1 MACST
6 VKTASAT
13 SQSAK
18 PTNKPTVAN
27 NKGGAYFQKD
37 GPADHIPVNLNLV
50 PDAVPQTEPLI
61 KSANQPYTAMGMS
74 FRPDTSEKPFR
85 ATGLASWYGKQFHGR
100 KTTSGEKYDM
110 FAMTAAHP
118 TLPIP
123 SYVRVTNAANG
134 KSVIVRINDRG
145 PFHKNRAMDLSYAAA
160 YKLGFI
166 KQGSA
171 KVNIERVWP
180 VAGGE
185 AVASNSPEIRQ
196 EDNPRY
202 LQLGSFNKLANAE
215 ALLKK
220 MLDEM
225 DDHYDAK
232 LGIVNQQG
240 NYKVRLGPFPTD
252 AAARSAAESLKV
264 SSVVLNN

>member
-1 MACST
+1 MAVACFCQSRT
-6 VKTASAT
+6 RGLLHREDGSAT

-74 FRPDTSEKPFR
+74 FRPDTSEKPFK
-85 ATGLASWYGKQFHGR
+85 ATGVASWYGKQFQGR
-100 KTTSGEKYDM
+100 KTTSGERYDM

-145 PFHKNRAMDLSYAAA
+145 PFHRNRAMDLSYAAA
-160 YKLGFI
+160 YKLGFV
-166 KQGSA
+166 KQAVPRSA
-171 KVNIERVWP
+171 SSGYGPWP
-180 VAGGE
+180 A
-185 AVASNSPEIRQ
+185 
-196 EDNPRY
+196 
-202 LQLGSFNKLANAE
+202 
-215 ALLKK
+215 
-220 MLDEM
+220 
-225 DDHYDAK
+225 AK
-232 LGIVNQQG
+232 LWPAITRISG
-240 NYKVRLGPFPTD
+240 
-252 AAARSAAESLKV
+252 ARTIRSICN
-264 SSVVLNN
+264 SVLSTSWPMPKHC